1 MSAPFLS
8 REDRFQRFLQLT
20 KRIREGGEDNEPE
33 NILHLLYNGMNSEI
47 FKAEAEI
54 RRMRES
60 NSAMARELAELR
72 AAQLQVSFEIH
83 PKVSVKC

>member
-33 NILHLLYNGMNSEI
+33 NMLHLLYNGMNSEI

-54 RRMRES
+54 QRMRES

-72 AAQLQVSFEIH
+72 AAQLQVSF
-83 PKVSVKC
+83 